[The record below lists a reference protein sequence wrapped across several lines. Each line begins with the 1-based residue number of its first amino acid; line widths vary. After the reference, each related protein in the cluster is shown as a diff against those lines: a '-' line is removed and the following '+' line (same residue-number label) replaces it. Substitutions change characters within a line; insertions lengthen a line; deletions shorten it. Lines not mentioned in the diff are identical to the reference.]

1 MSRIG
6 NNPIKI
12 PEGVNVTQEGKVV
25 TVKGKLGEMNQVVN
39 SAIKVIVSD
48 NVITLE
54 RSSDQKEHRSMHGL
68 YRSLIANM
76 IEGTVKGF
84 SKKLQFNGVG
94 YRASAQGQ
102 TLDISVGY
110 SHNIIIEIPLE
121 VKVNAETEKGK
132 APLVTLTS
140 YDKQLLGAVAAKI
153 RSFRPPE
160 PYKGKGIRYIDEYVR
175 RKAGKTAAS

>member
-1 MSRIG
+1 MSRVG
-6 NNPIKI
+6 NSPIII
-12 PEGVNVTQEGKVV
+12 PEGVNVSIEDQKVI
-25 TVKGKLGEMNQVVN
+25 VKGKLGELVQKVN
-39 SAIKVIVSD
+39 SLIKVVISE

-54 RSSDQKEHRSMHGL
+54 RKSDQKEDRSLHGL
-68 YRSLIANM
+68 YRALIANM
-76 IEGTVKGF
+76 IEGTSKGF
-84 SKKLQFNGVG
+84 TKKLQFNGVG
-94 YRASAQGQ
+94 YRAAVQGQ

-110 SHNIIIEIPLE
+110 SHNIMIDIPSE
-121 VKVNAETEKGK
+121 VKVAAETEKGK
-132 APLVTLTS
+132 APIVTLTS